1 MSTLE
6 SYVPLIQA
14 EAERL
19 AQFLDTLSTDDLQRP
34 SACELWDIH
43 DVVAHLIWG
52 ADFYADSVSR
62 GCDVLAPSSTEEPA
76 TELS

>member
-19 AQFLDTLSTDDLQRP
+19 AQFLDTLSTDDL
-34 SACELWDIH
+34 
-43 DVVAHLIWG
+43 HLPTFRTSYT
-52 ADFYADSVSR
+52 A
-62 GCDVLAPSSTEEPA
+62 L
-76 TELS
+76 TELMTALHEQAWDAVAQKSPCACRG